1 MKIYYM
7 TVFSVLLMILFY
19 VAGFDTTSSFVVER
33 LNVLD
38 IQNLSSASFWII
50 LIGLF
55 GAVGVGSAI
64 IGTFTNVSPQ
74 YILKSTMILP
84 VLVLLIFDLISIL
97 GYVSGWV
104 YWVMLLLIAP
114 LAGGWVI
121 ALIEFWESRD

>member
-38 IQNLSSASFWII
+38 IQNLSSASFWLV